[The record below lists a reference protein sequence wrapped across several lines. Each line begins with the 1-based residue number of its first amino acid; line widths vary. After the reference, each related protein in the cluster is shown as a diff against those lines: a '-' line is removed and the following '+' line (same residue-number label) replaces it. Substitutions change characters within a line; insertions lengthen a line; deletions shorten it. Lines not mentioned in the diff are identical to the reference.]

1 MTWPMHD
8 AGPTTPEPGARE
20 PGPPEPGPEEP
31 EPDGRAGHAGDTD
44 PLPPLEGPM
53 PGGPSPAE
61 TTLPLALGWPAP
73 PTRPARVPR
82 FTPFDQPDSVDAPP
96 GWRRVPRPGDHRP
109 PGDLGPRPDDLR
121 PRYPQPG
128 YRPPPGGPAGPGGPP
143 GGPPAGPPAGPPSGP
158 ARGPRPSRTAGQR
171 ALPRTN
177 LIRSGTGM
185 AVGTLLSRGTGFLRT
200 LVLTYAVGVSFLGNA
215 YNNANT
221 LPNTVYYLML
231 GGIFTSVVVPLLVRA
246 ARRDPD
252 RGEAYA
258 QRMFTLGAVALLV
271 VTVVATLLAGPLV
284 DLYAPTI
291 HGPPGSAYGA
301 EHHLMVIWAYFFIPQ
316 IFFYGMSSLIGAL
329 LNTRGRFAAPM
340 WTPVINNV
348 VVIVVG
354 GLYVAAVGLGKTPQ
368 NISAFGVEVLGIG
381 TTLGVVAQTVAL
393 FPSLRGAGFRWHPTL
408 GFRRGEV
415 SEMGR
420 MAGWMSVY
428 VISQWAGNL
437 VVQIVANA
445 ASPGVNGY
453 SAYSIAWQLF
463 QLPYA
468 IIGISVITALLPRM
482 SEHASARRYS
492 LVRDDFSIGVR
503 LASVVV
509 VPAAIYLGLLG
520 GPLAE
525 VLFSYGS
532 VNSYHARYIGEVF
545 GLFSLGLVPYML
557 TQLQLRVFYSFQD
570 SRTASLV
577 GVLTMAVSIA
587 GAYVALSILPR
598 LDVVAGLGVAYG
610 ISNLTGAI
618 VGWALLLRRVG
629 SLDGRAIARS
639 LTRMHVATVPGLVF
653 AVAVMIG
660 AEHVTHNPGVAYG
673 LLVTVVGGGGAVLLY
688 ALSARALRVAEFG
701 FLARTVAARFGG
713 QSRRH

>member
-1 MTWPMHD
+1 
-8 AGPTTPEPGARE
+8 
-20 PGPPEPGPEEP
+20 
-31 EPDGRAGHAGDTD
+31 
-44 PLPPLEGPM
+44 
-53 PGGPSPAE
+53 
-61 TTLPLALGWPAP
+61 
-73 PTRPARVPR
+73 
-82 FTPFDQPDSVDAPP
+82 
-96 GWRRVPRPGDHRP
+96 
-109 PGDLGPRPDDLR
+109 
-121 PRYPQPG
+121 
-128 YRPPPGGPAGPGGPP
+128 
-143 GGPPAGPPAGPPSGP
+143 
-158 ARGPRPSRTAGQR
+158 
-171 ALPRTN
+171 
-177 LIRSGTGM
+177 M
-185 AVGTLLSRGTGFLRT
+185 AAGTLVSRATGFLRT
-200 LVLTYAVGVSFLGNA
+200 LVLVYAIGVVNLGNA

-231 GGIFTSVVVPLLVRA
+231 GGIFTSVVVPRLVRA

-252 RGEAYA
+252 HGEAYA

-291 HGPPGSAYGA
+291 HGPAGSLNGA
-301 EHHLMVIWAYFFIPQ
+301 EHHLMVVWAYFFIPQ
-316 IFFYGMSSLIGAL
+316 IFFYGMSSLIGAI

-340 WTPVINNV
+340 WAPVVNNL

-354 GLYVAAVGLGKTPQ
+354 GLYVATVGLHKDPQ
-368 NISAFGVEVLGIG
+368 NISAAGVQLLGIG

-393 FPSLRGAGFRWHPTL
+393 FPSLGRAGFRWRPTL

-437 VVQIVANA
+437 IVQIVANA

-468 IIGISVITALLPRM
+468 VVGISVITALLPRM

-503 LASVVV
+503 LASVLV
-509 VPAAIYLGLLG
+509 VPAAIYLGVLG
-520 GPLAE
+520 GPIAQF
-525 VLFSYGS
+525 LFSHGS
-532 VNSYHARYIGEVF
+532 ANAYDARYIGEVF
-545 GLFSLGLVPYML
+545 GLFALGLVPYML

-570 SRTASLV
+570 SRTAAFV
-577 GVLTMAVSIA
+577 GLLIMAIGIA
-587 GAYVALSILPR
+587 ADYIALSTLPR
-598 LDVVAGLGVAYG
+598 LDVVAGLAIAYGVA
-610 ISNLTGAI
+610 NLAGAI

-629 SLDGRAIARS
+629 SLDGWAIARS
-639 LTRMHVATVPGLVF
+639 LTRMHLATVPGLVF

-660 AEHVTHNPGVAYG
+660 VGHVLHNPSAAYG
-673 LLVTVVGGGGAVLLY
+673 FVVTVVGGGGAILLY

-701 FLARTVAARFGG
+701 FLAKTVAAKFGG
-713 QSRRH
+713 RSRRH

>member
-8 AGPTTPEPGARE
+8 AGPTTPEPGPPDPGAHDPGPPGPGPDE
-20 PGPPEPGPEEP
+20 PGPDEP
-31 EPDGRAGHAGDTD
+31 EQPGYNRRAAD

-73 PTRPARVPR
+73 PARPLRTPR
-82 FTPFDQPDSVDAPP
+82 FTPANPSGTAEAPP
-96 GWRRVPRPGDHRP
+96 DWRRVPRPGDYRP
-109 PGDLGPRPDDLR
+109 ADDVR

-128 YRPPPGGPAGPGGPP
+128 YRPPGSLPGSPPGGPGGGPGGPGGPP
-143 GGPPAGPPAGPPSGP
+143 GSPPGGARPPRSPGTRAT
-158 ARGPRPSRTAGQR
+158 PRSS
-171 ALPRTN
+171 LV
-177 LIRSGTGM
+177 RSGAGM
-185 AVGTLLSRGTGFLRT
+185 AIGTLVSRGTGFLRT
-200 LVLTYAVGVSFLGNA
+200 LILVYAVGLGALNSA

-252 RGEAYA
+252 HGEAYA

-291 HGPPGSAYGA
+291 HGPPGSPLAA
-301 EHHLMVIWAYFFIPQ
+301 EHHLMVVWAYIFIPQ
-316 IFFYGMSSLIGAL
+316 IFFYGMSSLIGAI

-340 WTPVINNV
+340 WAPVVNNL
-348 VVIVVG
+348 VVIVIT
-354 GLYVAAVGLGKTPQ
+354 GLYVVTVGLHKNPQ
-368 NISAFGVEVLGIG
+368 NISAAGVQLLGIG
-381 TTLGVVAQTVAL
+381 TTLGVILQTVAL
-393 FPSLRGAGFRWHPTL
+393 FPSLRRAGFRWRPTL
-408 GFRRGEV
+408 AFRPGEV
-415 SEMGR
+415 SEMGQ
-420 MAGWMSVY
+420 MAGWMTIY
-428 VISQWAGNL
+428 VISQWAANL
-437 VVQIVANA
+437 IVQIVANA

-503 LASVVV
+503 LASVLV
-509 VPAAIYLGLLG
+509 VPAAIFLALLG
-520 GPLAE
+520 GPVAE
-525 VLFSYGS
+525 FLFSYGS
-532 VNSYHARYIGEVF
+532 ANAYSARYIGEVF

-557 TQLQLRVFYSFQD
+557 TQLQLRVFYSFKD
-570 SRTASLV
+570 SRTAALV
-577 GVLTMAVSIA
+577 GVLIMVVGITGNYI
-587 GAYVALSILPR
+587 ALSVLPR
-598 LDVVAGLGVAYG
+598 ADVVAGLAIAYG
-610 ISNLTGAI
+610 IANLTGAAA
-618 VGWALLLRRVG
+618 GWALLLRRVG
-629 SLDGRAIARS
+629 SLDGWAIARS
-639 LTRMHVATVPGLVF
+639 LTRMHVATVPGVVF

-660 AEHVTHNPGVAYG
+660 AGHVVHNPSAAYG
-673 LLVTVVGGGGAVLLY
+673 ALVTIIGGGGAVVLY

-701 FLARTVAARFGG
+701 FLTKTVAARFGG
-713 QSRRH
+713 RSRRH

>member
-8 AGPTTPEPGARE
+8 AGPTTPEPGPREPGRE
-20 PGPPEPGPEEP
+20 PGPPEPVPDEP
-31 EPDGRAGHAGDTD
+31 GRPGYVRHATAD

-53 PGGPSPAE
+53 PGGGPSPAE

-73 PTRPARVPR
+73 PARVPR
-82 FTPFDQPDSVDAPP
+82 FTPPEPPGSSGSVDSPP
-96 GWRRVPRPGDHRP
+96 GWRRVPRPPGYRP
-109 PGDLGPRPDDLR
+109 PDDPRPRPDDLRPRPDDLR

-128 YRPPPGGPAGPGGPP
+128 YRPPPGPPGGPGGPGGPP
-143 GGPPAGPPAGPPSGP
+143 GRQRSSRPP
-158 ARGPRPSRTAGQR
+158 GPRAT
-171 ALPRTN
+171 PRGN
-177 LIRSGTGM
+177 LVRSGAGM
-185 AVGTLLSRGTGFLRT
+185 ALGTLVSRGTGFLRT
-200 LVLTYAVGVSFLGNA
+200 LVLVYAIGLGTLNSA

-271 VTVVATLLAGPLV
+271 VTVLATLLAGPLV

-291 HGPPGSAYGA
+291 HGPPGTPLGA
-301 EHHLMVIWAYFFIPQ
+301 EHDLMVVWAYFFIPQ
-316 IFFYGMSSLIGAL
+316 IFFYGMSSLIGAI

-340 WTPVINNV
+340 WTPVINNL
-348 VVIVVG
+348 VVIAFS
-354 GLYVAAVGLGKTPQ
+354 GLYVMTVGLNKDPQ
-368 NISAFGVEVLGIG
+368 NISAAGVRLLGIG

-393 FPSLRGAGFRWHPTL
+393 FPSLRRAGFRWRPTL
-408 GFRRGEV
+408 GFKPGEV

-428 VISQWAGNL
+428 VISQWAANL

-468 IIGISVITALLPRM
+468 IVGISVITALLPRM

-503 LASVVV
+503 LASVLV

-520 GPLAE
+520 GPIAE
-525 VLFSYGS
+525 FLFSYGS
-532 VNSYHARYIGEVF
+532 ANAFHARYIGEVF
-545 GLFSLGLVPYML
+545 GLFSLGLIPYML

-570 SRTASLV
+570 SRMAALV
-577 GVLTMAVSIA
+577 GVLIMAVGIA
-587 GAYVALSILPR
+587 GNYIALSMLPR
-598 LDVVAGLGVAYG
+598 LDVVAGLAVAYG
-610 ISNLTGAI
+610 IANLVGAI
-618 VGWALLLRRVG
+618 AGWALLLRRVG
-629 SLDGRAIARS
+629 SLDGWAIARS
-639 LTRMHVATVPGLVF
+639 LTRMHLATVPGLIF
-653 AVAVMIG
+653 AVAVMVG
-660 AEHVTHNPGVAYG
+660 AAHVVPNPSASYG
-673 LLVTVVGGGGAVLLY
+673 ALVTIIGGGGAVLLY

-701 FLARTVAARFGG
+701 FLAKTVAARFGG
-713 QSRRH
+713 RSRRH